1 MKHPKI
7 IFIDW
12 SAYSS
17 RTDSL
22 ARKTSAKPFYLGK
35 NVRNKSAIFSL
46 LSYLPK
52 SVKNI
57 ELVFQHRP
65 NVIIIKN
72 TQWIIALVNIIL
84 GKIIRA
90 KVVFDSHSCAFDHP
104 FMKYPLFLSKFFAR
118 HAFLSIVTNN
128 FHEKLLESVKARAI
142 VITDIPSE
150 EEMASL
156 RRLNLSNKFNICYI
170 CTFSNDEPYLEV
182 FNAARKLENIQ
193 IYVTGNYRKAKID
206 ISRYINVQFMDFLP
220 NQEYKA
226 LLNSVD
232 AIITLTTRE
241 YTMQRGGSEAI
252 SVRKPLITSD
262 TKMLRTYFKRGTVFA
277 KPDEQNIKE
286 AIENLKRRYEFYLDE
301 VSKFSVERR
310 SNFKSKLEELRKEL
324 GVK

>member
-1 MKHPKI
+1 M
-7 IFIDW
+7 
-12 SAYSS
+12 
-17 RTDSL
+17 
-22 ARKTSAKPFYLGK
+22 
-35 NVRNKSAIFSL
+35 
-46 LSYLPK
+46 
-52 SVKNI
+52 
-57 ELVFQHRP
+57 
-65 NVIIIKN
+65 
-72 TQWIIALVNIIL
+72 
-84 GKIIRA
+84 
-90 KVVFDSHSCAFDHP
+90 
-104 FMKYPLFLSKFFAR
+104 
-118 HAFLSIVTNN
+118 
-128 FHEKLLESVKARAI
+128 ESVKARAI